1 MKKAVAVL
9 ISLGMAIGLLSGCGG
24 SKDAGESSS
33 ASGKVTTFTI
43 NSTTPNATFNTPTGK
58 VLTEK
63 TGLKF
68 DYMTVIGGSDEAR
81 QKYEVWLASGDFPDV
96 LAIDP
101 SMTAKYR
108 DAGAIIPLEDL
119 IGQYG
124 PNIKKKFGKFYE
136 LLRDPDGHIYS
147 IFAPNLSEKVPNA
160 QASFV
165 VQYEV
170 LKEAG
175 YPEIKTF
182 DQLHDILKDYVKKHP
197 KLDGQDVI
205 PFSSPDPAR
214 TYMNAPIA
222 AAGQPDHGEFI
233 IDKDQNVHLAVTDPL
248 TKDFYKFLNTLNN
261 EGMLDKELFS
271 LTWESFSAKAAQ
283 GRILAGFVPQWI
295 MGGIENSL
303 TAAGKFD
310 QLYAKFP
317 IHINDSIEDHTN
329 TITPTNSTNN
339 WCITNKVKNPEK
351 IIQFID
357 YLFTDEG
364 QELTA
369 WGIEGKHFEKKDGK
383 RTVMEAFAKERA
395 ENPTVDAQEGYG
407 SYSWFT
413 FGNGSKLE
421 EGDWATPTNPDTVEA
436 SYAPKTKEVLAKYG
450 KQVWADFLP
459 APEYIPTFTW
469 QLNAPSE
476 YKGIWNKLEQ
486 VIYRGAARV
495 ILAENDSQFESE
507 WNDLQQQLEKSG
519 QKKAEELWTK
529 TWKSYLETY
538 NKAVQSQ
545 E

>member
-1 MKKAVAVL
+1 MKKYAAMLVSLVMVL
-9 ISLGMAIGLLSGCGG
+9 VLLSGCGG
-24 SKDAGESSS
+24 SKKDGESASS
-33 ASGKVTTFTI
+33 GEVTTFTM
-43 NSTTPNATFNTPTGK
+43 NSTTPNATFDTPIGK
-58 VLTEK
+58 IITEK
-63 TGLKF
+63 TGVKF
-68 DYMTVIGGSDEAR
+68 DYMTVVGGSDEAT
-81 QKYEVWLASGDFPDV
+81 QKYDVWLASGDFPDV
-96 LAIDP
+96 LAFSP
-101 SMTAKYR
+101 ASMAKYR

-119 IGQYG
+119 IDQYG
-124 PNIKKKFGKFYE
+124 PNIKKKFGKFYD

-147 IFAPNLSEKVPNA
+147 IFAPNLIEKVPNV

-165 VQYEV
+165 VQYAV

-175 YPEIKTF
+175 YPEIKTL
-182 DQLHDILKDYVKKHP
+182 DQLYTILKDYVKKHP
-197 KLDGQDVI
+197 KMDGQDVI
-205 PFSSPDPAR
+205 PFSSPDPTR

-248 TKDFYKFLNTLNN
+248 TKDYYKFLNTLNK

-317 IHINDSIEDHTN
+317 MHIHDGIEDHTN

-339 WCITNKVKNPEK
+339 WSITNKVKNPEK

-383 RTVMEAFAKERA
+383 RAVTADYAKQRA

-421 EGDWATPTNPDTVEA
+421 DGDWGTPTNSDTVES
-436 SYAPKTKEVLAKYG
+436 SYAPATKEVLAKYG

-459 APEYIPTFTW
+459 APEYIPAYTW

-476 YKGIWNKLEQ
+476 YKGLWKKLEQ
-486 VIYRGAARV
+486 VLYRGAPRV
-495 ILAENDSQFESE
+495 ILAENDAQFESS
-507 WNDLQQQLEKSG
+507 WNELVTQLDQAG

-529 TWKSYLETY
+529 TWKNYLETY
-538 NKAVQSQ
+538 NKAVESK
-545 E
+545 